1 MEIIEAKKGCMYII
15 CHIYRP
21 GGITFATELEYRF
34 YPPEESMNEVFQI
47 FNVTYDAGNHY
58 AIEIPVSKQ
67 AFQQAEELAKELNLR
82 LVPGK
87 PFDGS
92 SEFPIRCAADKCF
105 VLETADHESMG
116 NITDEIKRLREKY
129 N

>member
-1 MEIIEAKKGCMYII
+1 MEIIEAKSGCMYII
-15 CHIYRP
+15 CHIFRP
-21 GGITFATELEYRF
+21 GGITFATELEHRF
-34 YPPEESMNEVFQI
+34 YPPGESMNDVFQI

-67 AFQQAEELAKELNLR
+67 AYQQAEELATELNLK

-87 PFDGS
+87 PFDGL

-105 VLETADHESMG
+105 VLETVDHESMG
-116 NITDEIKRLREKY
+116 NITDELKKLREKY